1 MSQVDDAFEHGRAV
15 RRPLPPDFEDV
26 AGLDAGALLAD
37 LRSVLAEANRLEA
50 RKNAVLSQL
59 FAVRDDARRCRA
71 ESDRRFV
78 GDWDELVAE
87 AGAVLQVGRGGASA
101 AVHRGLDLRERLPRV
116 FAVCATGI
124 VTNQQLYA
132 VLRYA
137 SAIIDEYVLHEFDVR
152 MAAWL
157 SGILSDPDTAVTASA
172 VEEAAKQILV
182 RIDIDAV
189 PQVPE
194 KKPRF
199 GIDMHSRAD
208 GTVDI
213 EAIIPKADGIRFA
226 ALLADMFKTTCRKDP
241 RTLGERQVAAHAAL
255 IEGYETLGCQCS
267 NAACRFKERK
277 PRTAAVASEVKALA
291 LILLNESDLRT
302 PDAAAAEPQ
311 PATTTSEAP
320 ATACDPAAESA
331 VDDTITLFDEP
342 PATEDTTT
350 DADDAS
356 SANVTNDADNAD
368 GAGDV
373 FVTTG
378 GIVSGDSGAQPAAS
392 PPTSPAAHESR
403 ESTGPGLSPES
414 ASAPSSSGGAYVV
427 CDELGISGPVTA
439 EQANDL
445 IADCDTTIRVLG
457 KRDSVT
463 GEIHIAGASGYTPT
477 QYQLLIMRLTYP
489 TCVFPGCSVPSTRCQ
504 ADHVAEYDHRN
515 PERGGPTTVA
525 GKDGPG
531 NLVPLCGF
539 HHRIKTETGWLSDL
553 LDDGTVEWHHPAGGI
568 WLTPPG
574 AAQEILPGLGKLI
587 WDTPARTESEEEPEQ
602 PQTFDTHAEHR
613 AQQRRDE
620 RTRNRRIR
628 LEKAKKRAEER
639 LRKELERQ
647 RKQAEEQGVEFVP
660 NTEPE
665 PPPF

>member
-1 MSQVDDAFEHGRAV
+1 MSQADDAFEHRRAV
-15 RRPLPPDFEDV
+15 RRPLPPEFEDV
-26 AGLDAGALLAD
+26 AGLDAAALLAD
-37 LRSVLAEANRLEA
+37 LRSVLVEANRLDA

-59 FAVRDDARRCRA
+59 FAVRDDARQCRA

-87 AGAVLQVGRGGASA
+87 VGAVLQVGRGGASA

-137 SAIIDEYVLHEFDVR
+137 SAIIDDRVLHEFDVR
-152 MAAWL
+152 MALWL
-157 SGILSDPDTAVTASA
+157 SGILADPDVAVTASA
-172 VEEAAKQILV
+172 VEEAAKQVLV

-199 GIDMHSRAD
+199 GIDMHARAD
-208 GTVDI
+208 GTVDV
-213 EAIIPKADGIRFA
+213 EAVIPKADGIRFA
-226 ALLADMFKTTCRKDP
+226 ALLADMLKTTCRKDP

-267 NAACRFKERK
+267 DDACRFKDRK
-277 PRTAAVASEVKALA
+277 PRVAAIAPEMRALA
-291 LILLNESDLRT
+291 LIVLNESDLR
-302 PDAAAAEPQ
+302 PPEPAAAEPQ
-311 PATTTSEAP
+311 PAT
-320 ATACDPAAESA
+320 ATAA
-331 VDDTITLFDEP
+331 VDDVITLFDEP
-342 PATEDTTT
+342 PAAEDTTS
-350 DADDAS
+350 DAE
-356 SANVTNDADNAD
+356 VTNDADNAD
-368 GAGDV
+368 SEGDV
-373 FVTTG
+373 SETPG
-378 GIVSGDSGAQPAAS
+378 GIVSGDSGASPA
-392 PPTSPAAHESR
+392 TSPSDSPAVHESR
-403 ESTGPGLSPES
+403 GSTGPGLPPEP
-414 ASAPSSSGGAYVV
+414 ASSDSSGGAYVV

-445 IADCDTTIRVLG
+445 TADCDTTIRALG
-457 KRDSVT
+457 KRNPET
-463 GEIHIAGASGYTPT
+463 GEVHLAGASGYTPT

-504 ADHVAEYDHRN
+504 ADHVAEYDHKN
-515 PERGGPTTVA
+515 PARGGPTTVA
-525 GKDGPG
+525 GKHGPG

-539 HHRIKTETGWLSDL
+539 HHRIKTETGWLSDI

-574 AAQEILPGLGKLI
+574 AAQELLPGLGKLI
-587 WDTPARTESEEEPEQ
+587 WDTPARTPNGEPEQ

-613 AQQRRDE
+613 AQARRDE

-628 LEKAKKRAEER
+628 LEKATKRAEER

-647 RKQAEEQGVEFVP
+647 RKEAEEQGVEFVP

>member
-1 MSQVDDAFEHGRAV
+1 MSTADDAFGHGRAV
-15 RRPLPPDFEDV
+15 RRPLPPEFEDV

-37 LRSVLAEANRLEA
+37 LRSVLVEANRLEA

-101 AVHRGLDLRERLPRV
+101 AVHRGLDLRERLPHV
-116 FAVCATGI
+116 FAVCATGV

-137 SAIIDEYVLHEFDVR
+137 SAIIDDRVLHEFDVR

-157 SGILSDPDTAVTASA
+157 TGMLTDPDSAVTAAA

-199 GIDMHSRAD
+199 GIDMHGRAD
-208 GTVDI
+208 GTVDV

-226 ALLADMFKTTCRKDP
+226 ALLADMLKTTCRKDP

-267 NAACRFKERK
+267 DDACRFKERR
-277 PRTAAVASEVKALA
+277 PRVAAIAPEMKALA
-291 LILLNESDLRT
+291 LIVLNESDLR
-302 PDAAAAEPQ
+302 PPGAAAAEPQ
-311 PATTTSEAP
+311 PA
-320 ATACDPAAESA
+320 ATAA

-342 PATEDTTT
+342 PATEGTADEAD
-350 DADDAS
+350 DADDTDGTD
-356 SANVTNDADNAD
+356 VTNDADGAD
-368 GAGDV
+368 LALGAGVGSTTVSDDV
-373 FVTTG
+373 SETTG
-378 GIVSGDSGAQPAAS
+378 DIMPGDSGAQPGSS
-392 PPTSPAAHESR
+392 PPNSPAVHESR
-403 ESTGPGLSPES
+403 ESTGSGLSPES
-414 ASAPSSSGGAYVV
+414 ASAPTWSGGAYVV
-427 CDELGISGPVTA
+427 CDELGISGPLTA

-445 IADCDTTIRVLG
+445 IAECDTTIRALG
-457 KRDSVT
+457 KRDPAT
-463 GEIHIAGASGYTPT
+463 GGIHLTGASGYTPT

-515 PERGGPTTVA
+515 PARGGKTTVA

-539 HHRIKTETGWLSDL
+539 HHRIKTETGWLSDI

-574 AAQEILPGLGKLI
+574 AAHDILPGLGKLI
-587 WDTPARTESEEEPEQ
+587 WDTPARTLNEEPEQ

-620 RTRNRRIR
+620 RTKNRRIR
-628 LEKAKKRAEER
+628 LEKATKRAEER

-647 RKQAEEQGVEFVP
+647 REQAEEQGVEFVP

-665 PPPF
+665 LPPF

>member
-1 MSQVDDAFEHGRAV
+1 MV
-15 RRPLPPDFEDV
+15 RRPLPPEFGDV
-26 AGLDAGALLAD
+26 DLLDAGG
-37 LRSVLAEANRLEA
+37 VLAELRAAITEANRLEA
-50 RKNAVLSQL
+50 RKNALLSRL
-59 FAVRDDARRCRA
+59 FVVRDDARRCRA

-87 AGAVLQVGRGGASA
+87 VGAVLQVGRGGASA

-124 VTNQQLYA
+124 VTNQQLYP

-137 SAIIDEYVLHEFDVR
+137 SAIIDDRVLHEFDVR

-157 SGILSDPDTAVTASA
+157 SGMLSDPDTAVTASA

-199 GIDMHSRAD
+199 GIDMHARAD
-208 GTVDI
+208 GTVDV
-213 EAIIPKADGIRFA
+213 EAVIPKADGIRFA
-226 ALLADMFKTTCRKDP
+226 ALLADMLKTTCRKDP

-267 NAACRFKERK
+267 NESCEYKERR

-291 LILLNESDLRT
+291 LILLNESDLR
-302 PDAAAAEPQ
+302 PPEPAAAEPK
-311 PATTTSEAP
+311 PTA
-320 ATACDPAAESA
+320 ATAAA
-331 VDDTITLFDEP
+331 VDDVITLFDEP
-342 PATEDTTT
+342 PAAEDTTT
-350 DADDAS
+350 DADD
-356 SANVTNDADNAD
+356 VDET
-368 GAGDV
+368 GD
-373 FVTTG
+373 
-378 GIVSGDSGAQPAAS
+378 IASGDSGAQRAS
-392 PPTSPAAHESR
+392 TPPD
-403 ESTGPGLSPES
+403 
-414 ASAPSSSGGAYVV
+414 SSGAAYVV

-439 EQANDL
+439 EQAYDL
-445 IADCDTTIRVLG
+445 IDHCDTTIRTLG
-457 KRDSVT
+457 KRDPAT
-463 GEIHIAGASGYTPT
+463 GDIHLTGASGYTPT

-504 ADHVAEYDHRN
+504 ADHVAEYDHRT
-515 PERGGPTTVA
+515 PARGGRTTVA
-525 GKDGPG
+525 GKHGPG

-587 WDTPARTESEEEPEQ
+587 WDTPARSESEEPPQ

-628 LEKAKKRAEER
+628 LEKVKKRAEER

-647 RKQAEEQGVEFVP
+647 RKQAEEEGVEFVP

>member
-1 MSQVDDAFEHGRAV
+1 MSQADDAFEHGRAV
-15 RRPLPPDFEDV
+15 RRPLPPEFGDV

-37 LRSVLAEANRLEA
+37 LRSVLVEANRLEA
-50 RKNAVLSQL
+50 RKNALLSRL

-87 AGAVLQVGRGGASA
+87 VGAVLQVGRSGASA

-137 SAIIDEYVLHEFDVR
+137 SAITDEYVLHEFDVR

-157 SGILSDPDTAVTASA
+157 AGTLADPDVAVTAAA

-199 GIDMHSRAD
+199 GIDMHARAD
-208 GTVDI
+208 GTVDV

-226 ALLADMFKTTCRKDP
+226 GLLADMLKTTCRKDP

-267 NAACRFKERK
+267 NDACRFKERR

-291 LILLNESDLRT
+291 LILLNESDLR
-302 PDAAAAEPQ
+302 PPEPAASEPQ
-311 PATTTSEAP
+311 PATTTSEAS
-320 ATACDPAAESA
+320 TAESA
-331 VDDTITLFDEP
+331 VDDVITLFDEP
-342 PATEDTTT
+342 PAAEGTADE
-350 DADDAS
+350 ADDADG
-356 SANVTNDADNAD
+356 ADVTNDADGADVTNDEDNAD
-368 GAGDV
+368 RSDDADLTNAADDV
-373 FVTTG
+373 SGTTG
-378 GIVSGDSGAQPAAS
+378 DIMSADSGAQPTSS
-392 PPTSPAAHESR
+392 PPDT
-403 ESTGPGLSPES
+403 
-414 ASAPSSSGGAYVV
+414 SGGAYVV

-445 IADCDTTIRVLG
+445 IADCDTTIRALG
-457 KRDSVT
+457 KRDPVT
-463 GEIHIAGASGYTPT
+463 GEVHVAGASGYTPT

-525 GKDGPG
+525 GKHGPG

-553 LDDGTVEWHHPAGGI
+553 LEDGTVEWHHPAGGI

-574 AAQEILPGLGKLI
+574 AAQDILPGLGKLI
-587 WDTPARTESEEEPEQ
+587 WDTPARTLNEEPEQ

-613 AQQRRDE
+613 AQARRDE
-620 RTRNRRIR
+620 RSRNRRIR
-628 LEKAKKRAEER
+628 LDKATKRAEER
-639 LRKELERQ
+639 LRKELERK
-647 RKQAEEQGVEFVP
+647 REHAEEQGVEFVP

>member
-1 MSQVDDAFEHGRAV
+1 MSQTGDAFEHGRAV
-15 RRPLPPDFEDV
+15 RRPLPPEFGDV

-59 FAVRDDARRCRA
+59 FSVRDDARRCRT

-87 AGAVLQVGRGGASA
+87 VGAVLQVGRGGASA

-137 SAIIDEYVLHEFDVR
+137 SAIIDDRVLHEFDVR

-157 SGILSDPDTAVTASA
+157 AGTLTDPDVAVTAAA

-199 GIDMHSRAD
+199 GIDMHARAD

-213 EAIIPKADGIRFA
+213 EAVVSKEHGIRFA
-226 ALLADMFKTTCRKDP
+226 ALLADMLKTTCRKDP
-241 RTLGERQVAAHAAL
+241 RTPGERQVAAHAAL

-267 NAACRFKERK
+267 DDACRFKERK
-277 PRTAAVASEVKALA
+277 PRTAAVSSEVKALA
-291 LILLNESDLRT
+291 LILLNESDLR
-302 PDAAAAEPQ
+302 PPEPAAAEPQ
-311 PATTTSEAP
+311 PATTAG
-320 ATACDPAAESA
+320 A
-331 VDDTITLFDEP
+331 VDDAITLFDEP
-342 PATEDTTT
+342 PAAEDTA
-350 DADDAS
+350 DEADDADGTD
-356 SANVTNDADNAD
+356 VTNDEDNAD
-368 GAGDV
+368 RSDDADLTNAADDVDETGD
-373 FVTTG
+373 
-378 GIVSGDSGAQPAAS
+378 IASGDSGAQRAS
-392 PPTSPAAHESR
+392 TPPD
-403 ESTGPGLSPES
+403 
-414 ASAPSSSGGAYVV
+414 SSGGAYVV
-427 CDELGISGPVTA
+427 CDELGISGPVTV

-445 IADCDTTIRVLG
+445 IADCDTTIRTLG
-457 KRDSVT
+457 KRDPAT
-463 GEIHIAGASGYTPT
+463 GEIHITGSSGYTPT

-489 TCVFPGCSVPSTRCQ
+489 TWVFPGCSVPSTRCQ

-515 PERGGPTTVA
+515 PARGGRTTVA
-525 GKDGPG
+525 GKHGPG

-553 LDDGTVEWHHPAGGI
+553 LDDGTVEWRHPAGGI

-574 AAQEILPGLGKLI
+574 AAQDILPGLGKLI
-587 WDTPARTESEEEPEQ
+587 WDTPARTEPEEQTEP
-602 PQTFDTHAEHR
+602 PTFDTHAEHR

-620 RTRNRRIR
+620 RTKNRRIR
-628 LEKAKKRAEER
+628 LEKATKRAEER
-639 LRKELERQ
+639 LRKELEGQ

>member
-1 MSQVDDAFEHGRAV
+1 MSQADDAFEHGRAV
-15 RRPLPPDFEDV
+15 RRPLPPEFGDV

-37 LRSVLAEANRLEA
+37 LRSVLVEANRLEA

-87 AGAVLQVGRGGASA
+87 VGAVLQVGRGGASA

-137 SAIIDEYVLHEFDVR
+137 SAIIDDRVLHEFDVR

-157 SGILSDPDTAVTASA
+157 SGTLADPDVAVTASA

-199 GIDMHSRAD
+199 GIDMHARAD
-208 GTVDI
+208 GTVDV

-226 ALLADMFKTTCRKDP
+226 ALLADMLKTTCRKDP
-241 RTLGERQVAAHAAL
+241 RTLAERQVAAHAAL

-267 NAACRFKERK
+267 DDACRFKERR
-277 PRTAAVASEVKALA
+277 PRAAAVASEVKALA

-302 PDAAAAEPQ
+302 TEPAASEPQ
-311 PATTTSEAP
+311 PATTA
-320 ATACDPAAESA
+320 A
-331 VDDTITLFDEP
+331 VDDAITLFDEP
-342 PATEDTTT
+342 PAAEDTTS
-350 DADDAS
+350 DAE
-356 SANVTNDADNAD
+356 VTNDADNAD
-368 GAGDV
+368 GEGDV
-373 FVTTG
+373 SGTTG
-378 GIVSGDSGAQPAAS
+378 GIVSSDSDASPAAS
-392 PPTSPAAHESR
+392 PPDSPATSATSPSDSPAAHESR
-403 ESTGPGLSPES
+403 GSTGPGLPPEP
-414 ASAPSSSGGAYVV
+414 ASSDSSGGAYVV

-445 IADCDTTIRVLG
+445 IADCDTTIRAFG
-457 KRDSVT
+457 KRNPET
-463 GEIHIAGASGYTPT
+463 GEVHLAGASGYTPT

-504 ADHVAEYDHRN
+504 ADHVAEYDHRA
-515 PERGGPTTVA
+515 PARGGKTTVA
-525 GKDGPG
+525 GKHGPG

-553 LDDGTVEWHHPAGGI
+553 LEDGTVEWHHPAGGI

-574 AAQEILPGLGKLI
+574 AAHDILPGLGKLI
-587 WDTPARTESEEEPEQ
+587 WDTPARTETEEEPQ
-602 PQTFDTHAEHR
+602 PQTFDTHAELR

-620 RTRNRRIR
+620 RTKNRRIR
-628 LEKAKKRAEER
+628 IEKVKKRAEER

-660 NTEPE
+660 NTDPE